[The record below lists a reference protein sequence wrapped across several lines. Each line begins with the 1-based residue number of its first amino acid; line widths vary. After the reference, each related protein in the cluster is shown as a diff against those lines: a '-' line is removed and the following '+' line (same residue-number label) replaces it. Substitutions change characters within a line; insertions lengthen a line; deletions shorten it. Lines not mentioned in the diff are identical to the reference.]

1 VGPDAGPA
9 LDLRPLDGGLAE
21 LAERLRAEGDLLS
34 SAVRTEPRADDV
46 ALDVPERFAVAVAAI
61 REGYLLHYGDGRL
74 LAVEDDDDAAL
85 LAGDRLY
92 ALGLAELAEIGEIP
106 AVRAM
111 ADVIDRCAVAHAA
124 GDTAAAR
131 RAWEIGTRALGADR

>member
-1 VGPDAGPA
+1 MNDVA
-9 LDLRPLDGGLAE
+9 LE
-21 LAERLRAEGDLLS
+21 QLAERLRAEGNLLS
-34 SAVRTEPRADDV
+34 SAVRAEPRPDDV
-46 ALDVPERFAVAVAAI
+46 ALQVPERFAVAVAAI

-74 LAVEDDDDAAL
+74 LAVEDDDAAL

-92 ALGLAELAEIGEIP
+92 ALGLAELAEIGDLP

-111 ADVIDRCAVAHAA
+111 ADVIDRCGVAHAA

>member
-1 VGPDAGPA
+1 MS
-9 LDLRPLDGGLAE
+9 RW
-21 LAERLRAEGDLLS
+21 S
-34 SAVRTEPRADDV
+34 SSRSGCEPRATCCHRPFAPSRRPDDV
-46 ALDVPERFAVAVAAI
+46 ALQVPERFAVAVAAI

-74 LAVEDDDDAAL
+74 LAVEDDDAAL

-92 ALGLAELAEIGEIP
+92 ALGLAELAEIGDLP

-111 ADVIDRCAVAHAA
+111 ADVIDRCGVAHAA